1 MTELITDNFE
11 FGIPE
16 TSGIPQAPTIESPV
30 GPIDEL
36 DLPGLDQNPGVG
48 APKVQGPG
56 PKKPLSFSQAIS
68 VLESDSRK
76 RNPFYGTG
84 FTEPN
89 RVPLDQAKSI

>member
-36 DLPGLDQNPGVG
+36 DLPGLDQ
-48 APKVQGPG
+48 VQQEER
-56 PKKPLSFSQAIS
+56 F
-68 VLESDSRK
+68 VLW
-76 RNPFYGTG
+76 
-84 FTEPN
+84 
-89 RVPLDQAKSI
+89 